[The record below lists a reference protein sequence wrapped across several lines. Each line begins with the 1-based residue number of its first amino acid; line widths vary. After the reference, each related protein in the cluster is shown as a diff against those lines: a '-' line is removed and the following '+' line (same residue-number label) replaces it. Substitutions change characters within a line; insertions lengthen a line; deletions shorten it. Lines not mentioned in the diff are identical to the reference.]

1 MKLLTNLDLSRNEIK
16 NVVIHNLPSHPSEQ
30 KEGQVYF
37 NTSQNQHYAYRNGKW
52 TVLGSDSIADII
64 GLQDALDSKGS
75 IENEHNHKNKTILDG
90 IDEDRVTKWDNSVED
105 AKDYTDAQILEING
119 GAPSSSNSLKKIS
132 DILDAHKESI
142 DTLDALAKTKAD
154 DEEIKSILAT
164 KANLVE
170 VNNELSAKA
179 DAETVNSEL
188 EKKALKSVVEQ
199 MNVDLSNAINT
210 KMDIHAHPY
219 KSENWHPT
227 WNDVTDKPTIPTK
240 TSQLT
245 NDSNFLTEHQDISG
259 KADKTELHSHSNKTV
274 LDGITSAKI
283 TSWDNKSTF
292 SGSYNDLSNKP
303 TIPTKVS
310 QLTNDKGYITSIPS
324 EYVTET
330 ELNAKGYATVNQMNN
345 KADKVTGVF
354 YIEGN
359 STTDGVWTGNHED
372 ITEYYSGLM
381 INYKTNVAGV
391 SGGSTLNINNLG
403 AVQVVRN
410 VSTAVTTT
418 YAVGCIINLTYT
430 VDNGTAYWKVA
441 DYDVNTKNTTGT
453 SNKTGSKMYIV
464 GATSQTSS
472 GTTTYTNT
480 NCYIGTD
487 NKLYSGGNKVIDS
500 SDMTNRDRLHTSL
513 IPSGTNI
520 PADSDLNTI
529 DFVKVGSYKCGTNAN
544 AKTLLNC
551 PTKQGFMMEV
561 CSPLSTTLD
570 NEATET
576 WVYRLRTI
584 IDYNGNEWCQY
595 TYSNGT
601 VGNFIY
607 GDWKK
612 KAKVGDI
619 PTKTSQLTND
629 SNFITSENINSLFDI
644 DYDSLL
650 AFDTNEIITNS
661 NYVDSDNNIILD
673 DDLPSGTYTLKYEF
687 EDGTYTDIKSFT
699 IGGVN

>member
-52 TVLGSDSIADII
+52 AVLGSDSIADII

-75 IENEHNHKNKTILDG
+75 IENEHNHKNKAILDG
-90 IDEDRVTKWDNSVED
+90 IDEDKVAKWDSSVED

-219 KSENWHPT
+219 KSENWYPT

-259 KADKTELHSHSNKTV
+259 KADKTELHSHNNKTV
-274 LDGITSAKI
+274 LDNITSAKV
-283 TSWDNKSTF
+283 TEWNNKSTF
-292 SGSYNDLSNKP
+292 NGDYNSLTNKP
-303 TIPTKVS
+303 TIPSIVGLASETYVNEYVENAIKDIPKEEIDLSGYATKDEVPTKVS

-324 EYVTET
+324 EYITET

-354 YIEGN
+354 YIEGD
-359 STTDGVWTGNHED
+359 STTAGIWTGQHED
-372 ITEYYSGLM
+372 ITEYYPGLM

-391 SGGSTLNINNLG
+391 SGGSTLNINSLG

-410 VSTAVTTT
+410 VNTAVTTT

-453 SNKTGSKMYIV
+453 SNKAGSKMFIV

-487 NKLYSGGNKVIDS
+487 NKLYSGGNKVVDINELEAKGYLTEHQDVS
-500 SDMTNRDRLHTSL
+500 HLATKEYVDNAITNL
-513 IPSGTNI
+513 NI
-520 PADSDLNTI
+520 
-529 DFVKVGSYKCGTNAN
+529 
-544 AKTLLNC
+544 
-551 PTKQGFMMEV
+551 
-561 CSPLSTTLD
+561 
-570 NEATET
+570 
-576 WVYRLRTI
+576 
-584 IDYNGNEWCQY
+584 
-595 TYSNGT
+595 
-601 VGNFIY
+601 
-607 GDWKK
+607 
-612 KAKVGDI
+612 
-619 PTKTSQLTND
+619 
-629 SNFITSENINSLFDI
+629 DI

>member
-75 IENEHNHKNKTILDG
+75 IDNEHNHKNKTILDG

-132 DILDAHKESI
+132 DTLDAHKESI

-154 DEEIKSILAT
+154 DKEIKSILAT

-219 KSENWHPT
+219 KSENWYPT

-259 KADKTELHSHSNKTV
+259 KADKTELHSHNNKTV
-274 LDGITSAKI
+274 LDNITSAKV
-283 TSWDNKSTF
+283 TEWNNKSTF
-292 SGSYNDLSNKP
+292 NGDYNSLTNKP
-303 TIPTKVS
+303 TIPSIVGLASETYVNEYVENAIKDIPKEEIDLSGYATKDEVPTKVS

-324 EYVTET
+324 EYITET

-354 YIEGN
+354 YIEGD
-359 STTDGVWTGNHED
+359 STTAGIWTGQHED
-372 ITEYYSGLM
+372 ITEYYPGLM

-391 SGGSTLNINNLG
+391 SGGSTLNINSLG

-410 VSTAVTTT
+410 VNTAVTTT

-453 SNKTGSKMYIV
+453 SNKAGSKMFIV

-487 NKLYSGGNKVIDS
+487 NKLYSGGNKVVDINELEAKGYLTEHQDVS
-500 SDMTNRDRLHTSL
+500 HLATKEYVDNAITNL
-513 IPSGTNI
+513 NI
-520 PADSDLNTI
+520 
-529 DFVKVGSYKCGTNAN
+529 
-544 AKTLLNC
+544 
-551 PTKQGFMMEV
+551 
-561 CSPLSTTLD
+561 
-570 NEATET
+570 
-576 WVYRLRTI
+576 
-584 IDYNGNEWCQY
+584 
-595 TYSNGT
+595 
-601 VGNFIY
+601 
-607 GDWKK
+607 
-612 KAKVGDI
+612 
-619 PTKTSQLTND
+619 
-629 SNFITSENINSLFDI
+629 DI